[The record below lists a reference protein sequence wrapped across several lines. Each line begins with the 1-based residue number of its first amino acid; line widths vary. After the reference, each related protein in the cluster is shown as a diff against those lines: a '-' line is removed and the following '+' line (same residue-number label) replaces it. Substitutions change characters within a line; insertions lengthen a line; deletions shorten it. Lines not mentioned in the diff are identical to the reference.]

1 MDVLVYLFSGWRM
14 LQTFSVEITQVQ
26 FILKLNNNKPFILVG
41 GHSGVW
47 SFTHTANP
55 DYKYFA
61 IPIDPVTGRREW
73 SNNKVSQMAA
83 V

>member
-1 MDVLVYLFSGWRM
+1 MVYLFSGWQM
-14 LQTFSVEITQVQ
+14 LQTILAEIMQVYYVL
-26 FILKLNNNKPFILVG
+26 ILKYDELYVLVG

-61 IPIDPVTGRREW
+61 IPIDPETGRREW
-73 SNNKVSQMAA
+73 SNNKVSSNCFQFGR
-83 V
+83 